1 MISNPKFISLDRTDA
16 NQFEEFYRIYFDSIE
31 KSEQKP
37 KEAIRKLCTRN
48 DYSIRLLYSESTLSG
63 FSLSYLN
70 LEKKFAL
77 LEYMAVDKSKRSHGF
92 GAHLLRDLTTS
103 LFEKRMNWLVL
114 EVDSPYQTSADQSM
128 RVRRVDFYKKNRCRE
143 VEKLDYILPLPS
155 APADLSMKLM
165 LYDIQNSDSD
175 TVSALALREVV
186 QNIYVSVYGCEASDA
201 RLEKMFSNLPKVL
214 NLKK

>member
-1 MISNPKFISLDRTDA
+1 MTSKPKFISLDRADA
-16 NQFEEFYRIYFDSIE
+16 NQFEEFFRIYSESIE

-37 KEAIRKLCTRN
+37 KEAIQKLSSRN
-48 DYSIRLLYSESTLSG
+48 DYSIRLLYSESALSG

-77 LEYMAVDKSKRSHGF
+77 LEYMAVDQSKRSHGL
-92 GAHLLRDLTTS
+92 GADLLRDLTTS
-103 LFEKRMNWLVL
+103 LFEKHMNWLVL
-114 EVDSPYQTSADQSM
+114 EVDSPYQTSADQSL

-155 APADLSMKLM
+155 APPDLSMKLM
-165 LYDIQNSDSD
+165 LYDIQNTASD
-175 TVSALALREVV
+175 TVSALALREIV
-186 QNIYVSVYGCEASDA
+186 QDIYVSVDGCDASDA